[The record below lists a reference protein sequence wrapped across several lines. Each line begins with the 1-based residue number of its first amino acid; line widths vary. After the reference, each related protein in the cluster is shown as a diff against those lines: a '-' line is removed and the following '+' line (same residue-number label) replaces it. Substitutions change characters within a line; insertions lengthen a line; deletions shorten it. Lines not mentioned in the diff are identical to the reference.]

1 MVTIVPNWHPILVHF
16 TVSFVA
22 LTGILQL
29 FVWFRPSLTH
39 NGAFQTAKKWL
50 VVISSF
56 AVVATVVA
64 GLQAYNT
71 VAHDEPSHLAMT
83 DHRNWAFVTA
93 AIFLLGATLF
103 FILPAR
109 RQLLAGSCF
118 IAALMLVTVTGF
130 KGGELVYRHGLGV
143 MALPQV
149 EQSGGGHQHAA
160 ENHGNADSEPTSADP
175 HQH

>member
-1 MVTIVPNWHPILVHF
+1 MVDIIPNWHPILVHF

-22 LTGILQL
+22 LTGALQL
-29 FVWFRPSLTH
+29 FAWLRPSFTH

-50 VVISSF
+50 VVISAF

-83 DHRNWAFVTA
+83 DHRNWAFATA

-143 MALPQV
+143 MSLPQV
-149 EQSGGGHQHAA
+149 ENGGEGHNHAA
-160 ENHGNADSEPTSADP
+160 GDHDHAETEPASVGAHD
-175 HQH
+175 H